1 MPGEQNSDIVSTL
14 IRAASRSRFCSR
26 PLNRAVVLAG
36 AAAAVV
42 LATLAALSRPATNDQ
57 PDTPLTENS
66 AALATVARGPGRSVT
81 LISTQPPRTAIPTFA
96 ATPSPSSATLLA
108 VGPAYRPGFNPLT
121 GLPIADPQTLLTV
134 PLLVSI
140 TEFPP
145 SARPQAG
152 LSAAAQVWETSI
164 GEGMSRFLAVYYGD
178 YLEVLSDLL
187 ESHPELTTS
196 DPAIGPIRSGRVGY
210 QEIKLFYPG
219 ALLVIRYG
227 SPEVIEQLTN
237 LRTVYADDPND
248 VNSAT
253 LTLAELHALELDAG
267 HPSSYAGLS
276 FDPRVPAGGVRAPT
290 LDLIYSLYNQIRWEY
305 DADQANYLRFQDPAD
320 GSDTLVPSFDRLSG
334 DRLQADN
341 VLVLFADHKYQN
353 LQGTILSIELAYV
366 PKRYGLLFRDGR
378 QFEVQW
384 SSRGLEFRVQDDQ
397 GEPVPLR
404 PGVTYF
410 EVVSYESSWDAA
422 ARIVRFHNPPLPTLT
437 ITPTPTLTFTPSAT
451 ESPEPPTGTATP

>member
-1 MPGEQNSDIVSTL
+1 MSGEQNRDIVRAFAGRPQL
-14 IRAASRSRFCSR
+14 I
-26 PLNRAVVLAG
+26 G
-36 AAAAVV
+36 AAAAVLFLV
-42 LATLAALSRPATNDQ
+42 FLLAVNRPMEQTQPAEPTTGDSTRQPAARFGA
-57 PDTPLTENS
+57 
-66 AALATVARGPGRSVT
+66 RSVT
-81 LISTQPPRTAIPTFA
+81 LVVTPLPRNSTTVSTGTPPPPPV
-96 ATPSPSSATLLA
+96 ATVPA

-121 GLPIADPQTLLTV
+121 GLPVSSIQTLLKV

-145 SARPQAG
+145 SARPQSG
-152 LSAAAQVWETSI
+152 LSAASQVWETSI
-164 GEGMSRFLAVYYGD
+164 GEGMTRFLAVYYGD

-187 ESHPELTTS
+187 ERHPELTTS

-253 LTLAELHALELDAG
+253 LTLAELEALELDAAQ
-267 HPSSYAGLS
+267 PSSYAGLS
-276 FDPRVPAGGVRAPT
+276 FDLRVPAGGVPAPT
-290 LDLIYSLYNQIRWEY
+290 LELIYSLYNQIRWEY
-305 DADQANYLRFQDPAD
+305 DADRETYLRFQDQAD
-320 GSDTLVPSFDRLSG
+320 GSGTLVPSFDRLSS

-397 GEPVPLR
+397 GKAVPLR

-410 EVVSYESSWDAA
+410 EVVSYESSWDPA

-451 ESPEPPTGTATP
+451 ESPEPPTATETP

>member
-1 MPGEQNSDIVSTL
+1 MSGEQNSDIVRAFAGRRQL
-14 IRAASRSRFCSR
+14 I
-26 PLNRAVVLAG
+26 G
-36 AAAAVV
+36 AAAAVLFLV
-42 LATLAALSRPATNDQ
+42 FLLAVNRPMEQTQPAEPTTGDSTRQPAARFGAQ
-57 PDTPLTENS
+57 
-66 AALATVARGPGRSVT
+66 SVT
-81 LISTQPPRTAIPTFA
+81 LVVTPAPRSSTSALTV
-96 ATPSPSSATLLA
+96 TPSDYAAPTHLA

-121 GLPIADPQTLLTV
+121 GLPVSSIQTLLKV

-145 SARPQAG
+145 SARPQSG
-152 LSAAAQVWETSI
+152 LSAASQVWETSI
-164 GEGMSRFLAVYYGD
+164 GEGMTRFLAVYYGD

-187 ESHPELTTS
+187 ESHPKLTTS

-210 QEIKLFYPG
+210 QEIKLFYSG
-219 ALLVIRYG
+219 ALLIIRFG

-248 VNSAT
+248 VNSAA
-253 LTLAELHALELDAG
+253 LTLAELQGLQLDPAR
-267 HPSSYAGLS
+267 PTSYAGLS
-276 FDPRVPAGGVRAPT
+276 FDQRVPAGGVRSPS

-305 DADQANYLRFQDPAD
+305 DPDRGTFLRSQDPAD
-320 GSDTLVPSFDRLSG
+320 GSGTLVPSFDRLSG

-341 VLVLFADHKYQN
+341 VLVLFAEHKYQN

-378 QFEVQW
+378 RFEIQW
-384 SSRGLEFRVQDDQ
+384 SSPGLEFQVNDDR
-397 GEPVPLR
+397 GRPVPLR

-410 EVVSYESSWDAA
+410 EVVSYESSWDPA

-437 ITPTPTLTFTPSAT
+437 ITPTLTPTATTTPPAT
-451 ESPEPPTGTATP
+451 ESAAPPTETATP

>member
-1 MPGEQNSDIVSTL
+1 V
-14 IRAASRSRFCSR
+14 
-26 PLNRAVVLAG
+26 NRTVLL
-36 AAAAVV
+36 AAAAAALV
-42 LATLAALSRPATNDQ
+42 LATLAALGQPAANNQ
-57 PDTPLTENS
+57 PGAGSTGSPASLAT
-66 AALATVARGPGRSVT
+66 AALGPGLSVT
-81 LISTQPPRTAIPTFA
+81 LISTHPPRNTILSAT
-96 ATPSPSSATLLA
+96 ATPYPSSTATVLA

-121 GLPIADPQTLLTV
+121 GLPVSNLHTLLKV
-134 PLLVSI
+134 PMLVSI

-187 ESHPELTTS
+187 ERHPELTTS

-219 ALLVIRYG
+219 ALLIIRFG

-237 LRTVYADDPND
+237 SRTVYADDPND
-248 VNSAT
+248 VNSAS
-253 LTLAELHALELDAG
+253 LTLAELQALELDAAR
-267 HPSSYAGLS
+267 PSSYAGLS
-276 FDPRVPAGGVRAPT
+276 FDPRVPAGGVASAS

-305 DADQANYLRFQDPAD
+305 DVERGTYHRSQDQAD
-320 GSDTLVPSFDRLSG
+320 GSGALVPSFDQLSG

-341 VLVLFADHKYQN
+341 VLVLFAEHKYQN

-378 QFEVQW
+378 QFEIQW
-384 SSRGLEFRVQDDQ
+384 SSPGLEFQVNDDQ
-397 GEPVPLR
+397 GRPVPLR

-410 EVVSYESSWDAA
+410 EVVSYESSWDPE
-422 ARIVRFHNPPLPTLT
+422 ARLVRFHNPPLPTLT
-437 ITPTPTLTFTPSAT
+437 MTLTPTPTLTVTPTAT
-451 ESPEPPTGTATP
+451 ESAAPPTGTATP